1 MKAYPLKESLER
13 LWTYRYEGAMV
24 RYFQSWIDQLR
35 SSTMAQPFYG
45 SMCPI
50 SPHSEA
56 FVL

>member
-1 MKAYPLKESLER
+1 M
-13 LWTYRYEGAMV
+13 RYL
-24 RYFQSWIDQLR
+24 QSSIDQLR
-35 SSTMAQPFYG
+35 SSTVAQLFYG